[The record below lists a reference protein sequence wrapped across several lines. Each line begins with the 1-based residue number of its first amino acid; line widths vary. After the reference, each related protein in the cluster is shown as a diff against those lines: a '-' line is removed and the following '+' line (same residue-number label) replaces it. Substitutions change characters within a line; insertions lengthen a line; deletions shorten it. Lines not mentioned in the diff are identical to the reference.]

1 MLNALV
7 GHCTV
12 RVCACYP
19 RYRYEPLFNR
29 LRTKETLG
37 YTVDCS
43 TRCTNGLMGF
53 CICVVSASATPLH
66 IEYAASKGRRA
77 PSHPSLPAACLCR
90 CLICLCASP
99 LPPCHALAAAA
110 SMPLPPSLPP
120 PPLPPSV
127 PPPLSHPLPPRPAYV
142 CLLEQATCHALSPLI
157 PPVDRPHAQ
166 GDLPFER
173 RSRCGQQVEVSELI
187 GGGAPRSPLRIR

>member
-127 PPPLSHPLPPRPAYV
+127 PPPLSHPLPPGRLMFAFWSRRRAMRFLRSFLPSIGRMRKATF
-142 CLLEQATCHALSPLI
+142 LLN
-157 PPVDRPHAQ
+157 
-166 GDLPFER
+166 
-173 RSRCGQQVEVSELI
+173 VEAAV
-187 GGGAPRSPLRIR
+187 ANKLR